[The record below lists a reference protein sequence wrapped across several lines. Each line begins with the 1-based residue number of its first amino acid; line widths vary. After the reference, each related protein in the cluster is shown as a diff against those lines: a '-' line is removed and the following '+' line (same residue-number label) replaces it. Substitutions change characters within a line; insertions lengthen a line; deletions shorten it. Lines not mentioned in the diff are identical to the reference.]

1 MFLLTLLAFG
11 AILGYGASY
20 SRGRPSGYLGLETAE
35 KRMYRLRHDLV
46 MTNVMCEGRIMYI
59 IFLKLGVLLAYLYR
73 I

>member
-11 AILGYGASY
+11 AILGYGESLI
-20 SRGRPSGYLGLETAE
+20 GEWNTELETAE

-59 IFLKLGVLLAYLYR
+59 FLKLGVLLAYLYR

>member
-11 AILGYGASY
+11 AILGYGESWY
-20 SRGRPSGYLGLETAE
+20 EEEWWNTELETAE

-59 IFLKLGVLLAYLYR
+59 FLKLGVLLAYLYR

>member
-11 AILGYGASY
+11 AILGYGASFKGPQGINY
-20 SRGRPSGYLGLETAE
+20 PDLETAE
-35 KRMYRLRHDLV
+35 KRMYNRLRHDLV

-59 IFLKLGVLLAYLYR
+59 FLKLGVLLAYLYR